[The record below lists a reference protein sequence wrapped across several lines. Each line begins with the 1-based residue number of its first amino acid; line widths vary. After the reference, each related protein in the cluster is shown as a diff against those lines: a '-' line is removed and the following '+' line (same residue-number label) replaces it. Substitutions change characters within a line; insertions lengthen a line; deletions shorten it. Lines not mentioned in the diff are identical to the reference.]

1 MSKKIKVLSLLL
13 VLVLLTGIMPVCSAQ
28 DSSLDPIV
36 YEVVN
41 LNGVNIEYGIY
52 GQADGEP
59 LLLLPPNGGD
69 MHSFDGSILPE
80 MSEHFKVICMYSVIY
95 F

>member
-1 MSKKIKVLSLLL
+1 MSKRIRVFSL
-13 VLVLLTGIMPVCSAQ
+13 VLAVVLMLCSMPVCSAQ
-28 DSSLDPIV
+28 DASLQPIA

-80 MSEHFKVICMYSVIY
+80 MTKHFKVICMS
-95 F
+95 